1 MLYSWH
7 PYQVRDMLYLLDV
20 GSSPVRRELV
30 FVGRTSIG
38 RINPLSSRVDGY
50 RNEGRPAYRSY
61 VPLSVLKYRLAVNGR
76 VLWIGRFVTGAN
88 EVIIA

>member
-7 PYQVRDMLYLLDV
+7 PYQVRDMLYLLDT

-38 RINPLSSRVDGY
+38 RINPLSS
-50 RNEGRPAYRSY
+50 
-61 VPLSVLKYRLAVNGR
+61 NGR
-76 VLWIGRFVTGAN
+76 VLWIDRFVTRAS
-88 EVIIA
+88 EVIIV